1 MHDSDAINSRPEG
14 SGDLSSCVEG
24 KKKSMKL
31 KDLIGYFGAL
41 KDSDILDDMKVEILK
56 MREL

>member
-1 MHDSDAINSRPEG
+1 LN
-14 SGDLSSCVEG
+14 SCVEG

-31 KDLIGYFGAL
+31 MNLIGNFGAL
-41 KDSDILDDMKVEILK
+41 KESEILDDITAEILQ